1 MECPTRYK
9 NPLYPVVE
17 KMPQKS
23 DESKKGKGCG
33 RCLPEV
39 LPREV
44 QQRIDQ
50 VGGLDELIEM
60 ATLPDDLPELI
71 KTFKALSDDI
81 RWQILSFIAE
91 SPMCACVLKTDI
103 DISDS
108 RLSYHLNILKK
119 AGLIEARKSSSFIIY
134 TLTAKGRVWLDA
146 VYNLGTLSTRT
157 DE

>member
-1 MECPTRYK
+1 MKCPIRYN
-9 NPLYPVVE
+9 NPLHSVVVM
-17 KMPQKS
+17 MPQKS
-23 DESKKGKGCG
+23 EECVKGKGCG

-44 QQRIDQ
+44 QLCIDQ
-50 VGGLDELIEM
+50 IGGLDELIEK
-60 ATLPDDLPELI
+60 ASLPDELPELI

-81 RWQILSFIAE
+81 RWQILSLVAE
-91 SPMCACVLKTDI
+91 CPMCACVLKTDI

-119 AGLIEARKSSSFIIY
+119 ARLIDARKSSSFIVY
-134 TLTAKGRVWLDA
+134 TLSAKGRIWLDA
-146 VYNLGTLSTRT
+146 IYNVGTLPTRV